1 MMKILVVDDDPL
13 TLHMVVYR
21 LRQWGHEVVSC
32 TDGDSAWKVIKDG
45 MVPNVAILDW
55 MMPGLNGPELC
66 QKIRSKKDCP
76 YVYIVLLTGRNNPED
91 LIAGLDAGAD
101 DYLTKPFHLGELE
114 ARLRAGKRIVDLQ
127 NELISAQETLRI
139 QAMQD
144 PLTQILNHGA
154 ILDALLNEINRGQRE
169 HQPLSLILADL
180 DGFKNVNDSYGHVA
194 GDQVL
199 IEVARRMRNCL
210 RSYDAIGRYG
220 GEEFLIVLPN
230 SDESQALR
238 LAERIRVAV
247 CSEPFRFHHV
257 DLTVTVSQG
266 VTTWT
271 NPDSIPIE
279 RLIQAADQ
287 ALYGVK
293 NSGRNG
299 VQHVRFD
306 HLTEEPFAR
315 MFVSPIS
322 NEL

>member
-1 MMKILVVDDDPL
+1 MKILVVDDDPL

-21 LRQWGHEVVSC
+21 LRQWGHEVISC
-32 TDGDSAWKVIKDG
+32 TDGNSAWKILADG
-45 MVPNVAILDW
+45 VVPNVAILDW
-55 MMPGLNGPELC
+55 MMPGMNGPDLC

-101 DYLTKPFHLGELE
+101 DYLTKPCHLGELE

-127 NELISAQETLRI
+127 NELISARETLRF

-154 ILDALLNEINRGQRE
+154 ILDDLLSEINRAHRE
-169 HQPLSLILADL
+169 RQPLSLILADL
-180 DGFKNVNDSYGHVA
+180 DDFKNVNDSYGHVA

-230 SDESQALR
+230 SDDSSAIQ
-238 LAERIRVAV
+238 LAERIRIAIF
-247 CSEPFRFHHV
+247 SEPFRFQNV
-257 DLTVTVSQG
+257 DLTVTISQG

-271 NPDSIPIE
+271 EPDSIPIE
-279 RLIQAADQ
+279 WLIQAADR

-293 NSGRNG
+293 HSGRNA
-299 VQHVRFD
+299 VQHLEFD
-306 HLTEEPFAR
+306 RHAEGTLAP
-315 MFVSPIS
+315 MFVSPIAYES
-322 NEL
+322 

>member
-1 MMKILVVDDDPL
+1 MRILVVDDDPL

-21 LRQWGHEVVSC
+21 LRQWGHDVISC
-32 TDGDSAWKVIKDG
+32 TDGDSAWKVLERG
-45 MVPNVAILDW
+45 SVPNVAIVDW
-55 MMPGLNGPELC
+55 IMPGLNGPELC
-66 QKIRSKKDCP
+66 QKIRGRTDCP
-76 YVYIVLLTGRNNPED
+76 YVYIIMLTGRKNLED

-101 DYLTKPFHLGELE
+101 DYLTKPFLLEELD

-127 NELISAQETLRI
+127 NELISARETLRI

-154 ILDALLNEINRGQRE
+154 IVDTLLREIDRAHRE
-169 HQPLSLILADL
+169 EQPLSLILADL

-194 GDQVL
+194 GDHVL
-199 IEVARRMRNCL
+199 VEVARRMRFCL

-220 GEEFLIVLPN
+220 GEEFLMVLPN
-230 SDESQALR
+230 SDAAQAVR

-247 CSEPFRFHHV
+247 FEKPFRVHNT

-271 NPDSIPIE
+271 DPCPIPIE
-279 RLIQAADQ
+279 QLIQSADGV
-287 ALYGVK
+287 LYLVK

-299 VQHVRFD
+299 VEFAQFHRHAD
-306 HLTEEPFAR
+306 HTFSRL
-315 MFVSPIS
+315 PIS
-322 NEL
+322 APSLKH

>member
-1 MMKILVVDDDPL
+1 MRILVVDDDPL

-21 LRQWGHEVVSC
+21 LRQWGHDVISC
-32 TDGDSAWKVIKDG
+32 TDGETAWKVLERG
-45 MVPNVAILDW
+45 SVPNVAILDW
-55 MMPGLNGPELC
+55 MMPGINGPELC
-66 QKIRSKKDCP
+66 QRIRGRSDCP
-76 YVYIVLLTGRNNPED
+76 YVYIVMLTGRNNPED
-91 LIAGLDAGAD
+91 LIAGLNAGAD

-127 NELISAQETLRI
+127 NELISARETLRI

-154 ILDALLNEINRGQRE
+154 IIDTLLREIDRAHRE

-180 DGFKNVNDSYGHVA
+180 DGFKSVNDSYGHVM

-199 IEVARRMRNCL
+199 VEVARRMRNCL

-220 GEEFLIVLPN
+220 GEEFLMVLPN
-230 SDESQALR
+230 SEAAQAVR

-247 CSEPFRFHHV
+247 SQEPFRCQNS

-271 NPDSIPIE
+271 DPYPIPIE
-279 RLIQAADQ
+279 RLIQSADG
-287 ALYGVK
+287 ALYLVK

-299 VQHVRFD
+299 VEYARFD
-306 HLTEEPFAR
+306 VHAEDAFPAIT
-315 MFVSPIS
+315 IS
-322 NEL
+322 STSSK

>member
-1 MMKILVVDDDPL
+1 MRILVVDDDPL

-21 LRQWGHEVVSC
+21 LRQWGHEVIAC
-32 TDGDSAWKVIKDG
+32 TDGDTAWKMLERG
-45 MVPNVAILDW
+45 PVPNVVILDW
-55 MMPGLNGPELC
+55 MMPGINGPELC
-66 QKIRSKKDCP
+66 QRVRGRSDWP
-76 YVYIVLLTGRNNPED
+76 YMYIVMLTGRNNPED

-101 DYLTKPFHLGELE
+101 DYLTKPFNLGELD

-127 NELISAQETLRI
+127 NELISARETLRI

-154 ILDALLNEINRGQRE
+154 IMDSLLREIDRAHRE

-180 DGFKNVNDSYGHVA
+180 DGFKNVNDSYGHVM
-194 GDQVL
+194 GDRVL
-199 IEVARRMRNCL
+199 VEVARRMRNCL

-220 GEEFLIVLPN
+220 GEEFLMVLPN
-230 SDESQALR
+230 SEATHAVR

-247 CSEPFRFHHV
+247 SQEPFRFQNV

-271 NPDSIPIE
+271 EPYPIPLE
-279 RLIQAADQ
+279 RLIQSADC
-287 ALYGVK
+287 ALYLVK

-299 VQHVRFD
+299 VEFARFD
-306 HLTEEPFAR
+306 VHAEDAYSAVTTLPTT
-315 MFVSPIS
+315 SKQ
-322 NEL
+322 

>member
-1 MMKILVVDDDPL
+1 MKILVVDDDPL

-21 LRQWGHEVVSC
+21 LRQWGHEVISC
-32 TDGDSAWKVIKDG
+32 TDGNSAWKILADG
-45 MVPNVAILDW
+45 LVPNVAILDW
-55 MMPGLNGPELC
+55 MMPGMNGPDLC

-127 NELISAQETLRI
+127 NELISARETLRI

-154 ILDALLNEINRGQRE
+154 ILDALLSEINRAHRE
-169 HQPLSLILADL
+169 RQPLSLILADL
-180 DGFKNVNDSYGHVA
+180 DSFKNVNDLYGHVA

-199 IEVARRMRNCL
+199 VEVARRMRNCL

-230 SDESQALR
+230 SDDSQALQ
-238 LAERIRVAV
+238 LAERIRKAIS
-247 CSEPFRFHHV
+247 SELFRFQNV
-257 DLTVTVSQG
+257 DLTVTISQG

-271 NPDSIPIE
+271 EPESIPIE
-279 RLIQAADQ
+279 RLIQVVDR
-287 ALYGVK
+287 ALYVVK
-293 NSGRNG
+293 HSGRDG
-299 VQHVRFD
+299 VEHVQFENQA
-306 HLTEEPFAR
+306 EEGFAP
-315 MFVSPIS
+315 MFVSPITYES
-322 NEL
+322 

>member
-1 MMKILVVDDDPL
+1 MRILVVDDDPL

-21 LRQWGHEVVSC
+21 LRQWGHDVISC
-32 TDGDSAWKVIKDG
+32 TDGDSAWKVLERG
-45 MVPNVAILDW
+45 SVPNVAIVDW
-55 MMPGLNGPELC
+55 IMPGLNGPELC
-66 QKIRSKKDCP
+66 QKIRGRTDCP
-76 YVYIVLLTGRNNPED
+76 YVYIVMLTGRKNLED

-101 DYLTKPFHLGELE
+101 DYLTKPFLLEELD

-127 NELISAQETLRI
+127 NELISARETLRI

-154 ILDALLNEINRGQRE
+154 IVDTLLREIDRAHRE
-169 HQPLSLILADL
+169 EQPLSLILADL

-194 GDQVL
+194 GDHVL
-199 IEVARRMRNCL
+199 VEVARRMRFCL

-220 GEEFLIVLPN
+220 GEEFLMVLPN
-230 SDESQALR
+230 SDAAQAVR

-247 CSEPFRFHHV
+247 SEKPFRVHNA

-271 NPDSIPIE
+271 DPCPIPIE
-279 RLIQAADQ
+279 QLIQSADGV
-287 ALYGVK
+287 LYLVK

-299 VQHVRFD
+299 VEFAQFHRHAD
-306 HLTEEPFAR
+306 HTFSRLTI
-315 MFVSPIS
+315 SPTS
-322 NEL
+322 LKH

>member
-1 MMKILVVDDDPL
+1 MRILVVDDDPL

-21 LRQWGHEVVSC
+21 LRQRGHEVISC
-32 TDGDSAWKVIKDG
+32 TDGDTAWNKLESG
-45 MVPNVAILDW
+45 AVPNVAILDW

-66 QKIRSKKDCP
+66 QKIRGRSDCP
-76 YVYIVLLTGRNNPED
+76 YVYIVMLTGRNNPED

-101 DYLTKPFHLGELE
+101 DYLTKPFNLGELD

-127 NELISAQETLRI
+127 NELISARERLRI

-154 ILDALLNEINRGQRE
+154 IIDTLLREVDRAHRE
-169 HQPLSLILADL
+169 HQALSLILADL
-180 DGFKNVNDSYGHVA
+180 DGFKNVNDTYGHVM

-199 IEVARRMRNCL
+199 VEVARRMRNCL

-220 GEEFLIVLPN
+220 GEEFLMVLPN
-230 SDESQALR
+230 SEASQAVR

-247 CSEPFRFHHV
+247 SQDPFRLGNQ

-271 NPDSIPIE
+271 DPYPIPIE
-279 RLIQAADQ
+279 RLIQSADG
-287 ALYGVK
+287 ALYLVK

-299 VQHVRFD
+299 VEYARFD
-306 HLTEEPFAR
+306 VHADDAFSSIVTLPTRSKA
-315 MFVSPIS
+315 
-322 NEL
+322 

>member
-1 MMKILVVDDDPL
+1 MRILVVDDDPL

-21 LRQWGHEVVSC
+21 LRQWGHDVISC
-32 TDGDSAWKVIKDG
+32 TDGDAAWKVLERG
-45 MVPNVAILDW
+45 SVPNVAIVDW
-55 MMPGLNGPELC
+55 IMPGINGPELC
-66 QKIRSKKDCP
+66 QKIRGRTDCP
-76 YVYIVLLTGRNNPED
+76 YVYIVMLTGRNNPED

-101 DYLTKPFHLGELE
+101 DYLTKPFHLGELD

-127 NELISAQETLRI
+127 NELISTRETLRI

-154 ILDALLNEINRGQRE
+154 IVDTLLREIDRAHRE
-169 HQPLSLILADL
+169 QQPLSLILADL
-180 DGFKNVNDSYGHVA
+180 DGFKNVNDSYGHVS

-199 IEVARRMRNCL
+199 VEVARRMRFCL

-220 GEEFLIVLPN
+220 GEEFLMVLPN
-230 SDESQALR
+230 SDAAQAVR

-247 CSEPFRFHHV
+247 SQKPFRVHNA

-271 NPDSIPIE
+271 DPCPIPIE
-279 RLIQAADQ
+279 QLIQSADGV
-287 ALYGVK
+287 LYLVK

-299 VQHVRFD
+299 V
-306 HLTEEPFAR
+306 EFAQFHKHTDETFSR
-315 MFVSPIS
+315 VTISPIS
-322 NEL
+322 LKQ

>member
-1 MMKILVVDDDPL
+1 MRILVVDDDPL

-21 LRQWGHEVVSC
+21 LRQWGHDVISC
-32 TDGDSAWKVIKDG
+32 TDGDSAWKVLERG
-45 MVPNVAILDW
+45 SVPNVAIVDW
-55 MMPGLNGPELC
+55 IMPGLNGPELC
-66 QKIRSKKDCP
+66 QKIRGRTDCP
-76 YVYIVLLTGRNNPED
+76 YVYIVMLTGRKNLED

-101 DYLTKPFHLGELE
+101 DYLTKPFLLEELD

-127 NELISAQETLRI
+127 NELISARETLRI

-154 ILDALLNEINRGQRE
+154 IVDTLLREIDRAHRE
-169 HQPLSLILADL
+169 EQPLSLILADL

-194 GDQVL
+194 GDHVL
-199 IEVARRMRNCL
+199 VEVSRRMRFCL

-220 GEEFLIVLPN
+220 GEEFLMVLPN
-230 SDESQALR
+230 SDAAQAVR

-247 CSEPFRFHHV
+247 SQKPFRVHNV

-271 NPDSIPIE
+271 DPCPIPIE
-279 RLIQAADQ
+279 QLIQSADGV
-287 ALYGVK
+287 LYLVK

-299 VQHVRFD
+299 VEFAQFHRHADDTFSR
-306 HLTEEPFAR
+306 LTI
-315 MFVSPIS
+315 SPS
-322 NEL
+322 SLKQ